1 MSQENMTEKLNT
13 FTSLVLKDAE
23 EKRDKLIKNVESE
36 YTGRMEAKENE
47 LLQEAYE
54 DIQSGIYLARREAN
68 ARVLQ
73 TELESK
79 KKLILRREEI
89 IEEVMRIV
97 RDRIADFVK
106 SHEYDAWFLEK
117 AQKAV
122 SEVGRGAKTIYI
134 APEDIKYKEKL
145 ALLDTS
151 SKITVE
157 AVPERDF
164 IGGIRVYNTERRV
177 AVDYS
182 IGEMLGEQ
190 KQAFLQSSG
199 LAIG

>member
-23 EKRDKLIKNVESE
+23 EKRDKLIKNVENE
-36 YTGRMEAKENE
+36 YMGRMEAKENE

-54 DIQSGIYLARREAN
+54 GIQSGISLARREAN

-89 IEEVMRIV
+89 IEEVMRLV
-97 RDRIADFVK
+97 RDRITDFVK
-106 SHEYDAWFLEK
+106 SHEYDAWFLEN

-122 SEVGRGAKTIYI
+122 FEVGRGAKTIYI

-145 ALLDTS
+145 ALLDTF

-157 AVPERDF
+157 AVSERDF